1 MNYRETEGLY
11 YSKCLRGKYT
21 ESSVGMGQGLGPCA
35 KSFGRDAPSKY
46 GKTAKNGQKQR
57 KYRKY
62 RYFQLSRASGSQG
75 RRQKRLERS
84 LTSSGRA
91 LRLRTA
97 IHGLPG

>member
-46 GKTAKNGQKQR
+46 GKTAKNGQKNSENIENIDIFSCPGHPEA
-57 KYRKY
+57 KE
-62 RYFQLSRASGSQG
+62 GG
-75 RRQKRLERS
+75 RNV
-84 LTSSGRA
+84 
-91 LRLRTA
+91 
-97 IHGLPG
+97 